1 MSLSHNIMRE
11 DILEFL
17 MNRRSIRSFQ
27 KKDVDNELLKKLI
40 YVANHAPNSMN
51 REPWKFIIIRDEKTK
66 EELSKLHKGA
76 SHLSNAPVNIAVVGE
91 PDVSPDTWMV
101 DVVNATMYFVLS
113 AYAVG
118 LGVGWVAAYEN
129 ETAKKI
135 LGIPKEKVLVTLLS
149 LGYPDSEYKPKPK
162 TVKSPEE
169 VILYEKWS

>member
-1 MSLSHNIMRE
+1 
-11 DILEFL
+11 

-27 KKDVDNELLKKLI
+27 KKDVDDELLKKLI

-51 REPWKFIIIRDEKTK
+51 RTPWKFIIIRDEQTK
-66 EELSKLHKGA
+66 VELSKLHKGA
-76 SHLSNAPVNIAVVGE
+76 THLSYAPVNIAVVGE

-101 DVVNATMYFVLS
+101 DVVNATMYFVLA

-118 LGVGWVAAYEN
+118 LGIGWVAAYEN

-149 LGYPDSEYKPKPK
+149 VGYPDPEYKPKPK
-162 TVKSPEE
+162 TVKKPEE
-169 VILYEKWS
+169 VILHEKWK

>member
-1 MSLSHNIMRE
+1 MRE

-76 SHLSNAPVNIAVVGE
+76 SHLSNAPV
-91 PDVSPDTWMV
+91 
-101 DVVNATMYFVLS
+101 
-113 AYAVG
+113 
-118 LGVGWVAAYEN
+118 EN

-149 LGYPDSEYKPKPK
+149 LGYPDPEYKPKPK

-169 VILYEKWS
+169 VILYEKWK